1 MSGPQV
7 FLNIIPRETTLKT
20 KMIGDS
26 AFSDQSHAYKFQV
39 QEDVLG
45 YPISTGSWFILPES
59 NIAANIVLK
68 PQVGSFYDIIKRFGK
83 FSITESEAPAKAD
96 EEPADQ
102 PADEE
107 PAAAK
112 EKEEVQG
119 GGGGGE
125 GGGGGQEEGGQE
137 EGGQGG
143 QEGGGGDIKGD
154 GEQMGGDPDE
164 PAADEPEKEEAAEGG
179 Q

>member
-7 FLNIIPRETTLKT
+7 FLNIIPRDTTLKT

-68 PQVGSFYDIIKRFGK
+68 PEVGSLYDITKKFGK
-83 FSITESEAPAKAD
+83 FSITESEVPAKAA
-96 EEPADQ
+96 EEAGEKQ
-102 PADEE
+102 
-107 PAAAK
+107 
-112 EKEEVQG
+112 EKEDAQGVQG
-119 GGGGGE
+119 ADVQGDDQEKE
-125 GGGGGQEEGGQE
+125 GGDEEGGDE
-137 EGGQGG
+137 L
-143 QEGGGGDIKGD
+143 KGE

-164 PAADEPEKEEAAEGG
+164 PEEPGKEDEPEAGG

>member
-96 EEPADQ
+96 EEPAD
-102 PADEE
+102 E

>member
-96 EEPADQ
+96 EEPADE

-112 EKEEVQG
+112 EKEEVQ